1 MHFTSLLLGFERKS
15 LYGCFQEKSRVPIT
29 FLIAEH
35 IYLYLSMFHM
45 KQISKIKELRLS
57 QLFFWAFL
65 ICCTWNKRII
75 YNASHAY
82 IGSYFSYYLGFFL
95 YLSDILF
102 LVALVSF
109 LVESRGISFSLI
121 KNKFTWL
128 VLGLIAVVLTGLFH
142 VQQYGFWQIYS
153 ILKILEIIAAIWFVA
168 RETRI
173 DYRIPVIIL
182 YITGLFQATLGIWQ
196 FHVQHM
202 VGLSVL
208 GEYLPEVETGGLAT
222 IQTSSGKLVRA
233 YGTFPHPNILGFF
246 LCLALILGYFLI
258 VSRETSQ
265 KARNLI
271 IFGDYLLIVGIFLT
285 FSRIS
290 WLIAAL
296 ASFSYLW
303 YLKGSKK
310 WLSLAIFLPALV
322 SCGTILALWHGLLFY
337 RVTNIE
343 TSQSYTQ
350 RVELNQAG
358 IEIWKNNPILGVG
371 VGNYIPRMQTM
382 FNMQPWEYQP
392 SHNIFIFVAASLG
405 VVGLLFFL
413 WILWLIFRSTWNA
426 PESDWKFTLLVLGF
440 SLLFVSLFDHFLV
453 TIQQGQ
459 LMFAIILGLMIGYA
473 HKT

>member
-1 MHFTSLLLGFERKS
+1 
-15 LYGCFQEKSRVPIT
+15 
-29 FLIAEH
+29 
-35 IYLYLSMFHM
+35 MFHM

-75 YNASHAY
+75 YNPSHAY

-102 LVALVSF
+102 LVAL
-109 LVESRGISFSLI
+109 ISFIVENRGFKLNLRS
-121 KNKFTWL
+121 NKYFWPI
-128 VLGLIAVVLTGLFH
+128 LGLLTVVLTGLFH

-153 ILKILEIIAAIWFVA
+153 ILKVFEIITAIWFVA

-173 DYRIPVIIL
+173 NHLIPVFIL
-182 YITGLFQATLGIWQ
+182 YVTGVFQAILGIWQ

-208 GEYLPEVETGGLAT
+208 GEYLPEVGTGGLAT

-233 YGTFPHPNILGFF
+233 YATFPHPNILGFF

-285 FSRIS
+285 FSRVS
-290 WLIAAL
+290 WVIAAL
-296 ASFSYLW
+296 ASISYLW

-310 WLSLAIFLPALV
+310 WLRLAIFLPGIV
-322 SCGTILALWHGLLFY
+322 SCATILVFWHGLLFN

-343 TSQSYTQ
+343 ASQSYTQ

-371 VGNYIPRMQTM
+371 PGNYIPRMQTM
-382 FNMQPWEYQP
+382 FHVQPWEYQP
-392 SHNIFIFVAASLG
+392 SHNIFIYVADGLG
-405 VVGLLFFL
+405 IVGLAFFL
-413 WILWLIFRSTWNA
+413 WILLLIFRSTWNA

-459 LMFAIILGLMIGYA
+459 LMFAIILGFMIGYA